1 MSLKNVL
8 LKAYKEKNMVLY
20 KHVRKGADLNPGFLW
35 EMLADVRSNE
45 AEEWSRWW
53 VRRREQ
59 GIFCH
64 LSGGNFSQKAQDT
77 SPYSRLAQS
86 GSHDPSALIMVQ
98 RSGITL
104 KGFHNLSLPLSQ
116 GVVALPCYF
125 DSQHLSRV
133 DKKGIVC
140 LLSNQECQP
149 RLHFLHSN
157 SPLSLSTYRDKS
169 KLSTS

>member
-1 MSLKNVL
+1 MAATTPSATSSATAR
-8 LKAYKEKNMVLY
+8 KAENK
-20 KHVRKGADLNPGFLW
+20 
-35 EMLADVRSNE
+35 
-45 AEEWSRWW
+45 
-53 VRRREQ
+53 EQ
-59 GIFCH
+59 GTFCH

-77 SPYSRLAQS
+77 SPYSGLAQN
-86 GSHDPSALIMVQ
+86 GSRDPSMLIMVQ

-116 GVVALPCYF
+116 GAVALPCYF

-133 DKKGIVC
+133 DKRGIVC

-169 KLSTS
+169 KLSTSWGRYPVNREREDVMRCILIFDPKQQNSLF